1 MSKHPEKYKVI
12 LKLVRAF
19 ARQEQLVHAL
29 VALSPHYQPAQN
41 ESIESLLKS
50 LNNIS
55 TIFLSCIN
63 QNPTKEDKIEKELA
77 NDIKETYNLV
87 EEAVI
92 ELEAEGDQGV

>member
-1 MSKHPEKYKVI
+1 MSKHPEKYRVI

-29 VALSPHYQPAQN
+29 VPLSPHYQPAQN

-50 LNNIS
+50 LNNTS
-55 TIFLSCIN
+55 TIFLSCLS
-63 QNPTKEDKIEKELA
+63 QNPTKEDKISKELA
-77 NDIKETYNLV
+77 NDIINTYNLV

-92 ELEAEGDQGV
+92 EL